1 VKCRLVEGGRVKKHR
16 IGSPDANLYANY
28 NSPAEQP
35 SGNAMPSTTNAH
47 MIDPVGRTVDYL
59 RISVTDRCNERCL
72 YCMPEHYSAWL
83 PRADL
88 LTYDEILAV
97 ARAGV
102 RLGFK
107 RFRVTGGEPLLRPGI
122 ADFIARL
129 TGIPGVESVQMTTNG
144 TRLPELARPLFEAG
158 LRRINISLDALDP
171 TIYRG
176 ITAGELA
183 PVLEGLRAVKELGFE
198 SVKLNTVLIRGRND
212 CQIIP
217 LVRFAA
223 AQNVAIRFIELMP
236 VSLTEMLDESN
247 FLSAAEAR
255 EIIAAEDEMEPL
267 DAVLGFGPARYFR
280 LKRSGAVVGFIGA
293 LTDLHFCDR
302 CNKMRLTADG
312 RLRPCLGNHLET
324 DLVPALRPAIDEP
337 AIQALMK
344 STLAVKPAEHLFRE
358 NYQPGRVMTAI
369 GG

>member
-1 VKCRLVEGGRVKKHR
+1 MR
-16 IGSPDANLYANY
+16 IAIR
-28 NSPAEQP
+28 QP
-35 SGNAMPSTTNAH
+35 IGKAMPPITNST
-47 MIDPVGRTVDYL
+47 MIDPAGRVVDYL

-88 LTYDEILAV
+88 LTYDEILAI
-97 ARAGV
+97 ARTGV

-107 RFRVTGGEPLLRPGI
+107 RFRVTGGEPLLRPDI
-122 ADFIARL
+122 VEFVARL
-129 TGIPGVESVQMTTNG
+129 IRLPGVESVQMTTNA
-144 TRLPELARPLFEAG
+144 TRLPQLARPLYEAG

-171 TIYRG
+171 AIYRG
-176 ITAGELA
+176 ITGGELA
-183 PVLEGLRAVKELGFE
+183 PVLDGLRAVKELGFE

-212 CQIIP
+212 RQIIP

-223 AQNVAIRFIELMP
+223 EQDVAIRFIELMP

-247 FLSAAEAR
+247 FLSAAEAGR
-255 EIIAAEDEMEPL
+255 MIATEDEMEPL
-267 DAVLGFGPARYFR
+267 DAVLGFGPARYYR
-280 LKRSGAVVGFIGA
+280 LKRSGAVVGLIGA

-324 DLVPALRPAIDEP
+324 NLVPALRPELNEAELE
-337 AIQALMK
+337 ALIR

>member
-1 VKCRLVEGGRVKKHR
+1 MLPTQK
-16 IGSPDANLYANY
+16 S
-28 NSPAEQP
+28 
-35 SGNAMPSTTNAH
+35 

-72 YCMPEHYSAWL
+72 YCMPEHYSGWL
-83 PRADL
+83 PHSDI

-97 ARAGV
+97 VRTGV
-102 RLGFK
+102 GLGFK
-107 RFRVTGGEPLLRPGI
+107 HFRVTGGEPLLRPGI
-122 ADFIARL
+122 ADFVGRL
-129 TGIPGVESVQMTTNG
+129 VRTPGVQTVDMTTNA
-144 TRLPELARPLFEAG
+144 TRLPQLARPLYDAG

-171 TIYRG
+171 AIYRS
-176 ITAGELA
+176 ITAGGIQ
-183 PVLEGLRAVKELGFE
+183 PVLEGLRAVQDLGFE

-212 CQIIP
+212 GQILP

-223 AQNVAIRFIELMP
+223 EHNVAIRFIELMP

-247 FLSAAEAR
+247 FLSAAEAGR
-255 EIIAAEDEMEPL
+255 MIAADDEMEPM
-267 DAVLGFGPARYFR
+267 DAALGFGPARYFR
-280 LKRSGAVVGFIGA
+280 LKRSGAVVGLISA

-324 DLVPALRPAIDEP
+324 NLLPALRPSLDEP
-337 AIQALMK
+337 AIEALIK

>member
-1 VKCRLVEGGRVKKHR
+1 
-16 IGSPDANLYANY
+16 
-28 NSPAEQP
+28 
-35 SGNAMPSTTNAH
+35 MPTTTNAPA
-47 MIDPVGRTVDYL
+47 IDPAGRIVDYL

-72 YCMPEHYSAWL
+72 YCLPEHYSAWL
-83 PRADL
+83 PSAGL
-88 LTYDEILAV
+88 LAYEEFLAV

-122 ADFIARL
+122 AEFIARL
-129 TGIPGVESVQMTTNG
+129 TRLPGVESVQMTTNG
-144 TRLPELARPLFEAG
+144 TRLPQLARPLYEAG

-171 TIYRG
+171 ALYRG
-176 ITAGELA
+176 ITGGEVA
-183 PVLEGLRAVKELGFE
+183 PVLEGLRAVKALGFE

-212 CQIIP
+212 RQIIP

-223 AQNVAIRFIELMP
+223 EQDVAIRFIELMP

-247 FLSAAEAR
+247 FLPAAEAGR
-255 EIIAAEDEMEPL
+255 MIAAEDEMEPL

-280 LKRSGAVVGFIGA
+280 LKRSGAVVGLIGA
-293 LTDLHFCDR
+293 LTDLHFCER

-312 RLRPCLGNHLET
+312 RLRPCLGNHIET
-324 DLVPALRPAIDEP
+324 NLVPALRPALDE
-337 AIQALMK
+337 AALETLMR
-344 STLAVKPAEHLFRE
+344 STLAVKPAEHLFRDS
-358 NYQPGRVMTAI
+358 YQPGRIMTAI

>member
-1 VKCRLVEGGRVKKHR
+1 
-16 IGSPDANLYANY
+16 
-28 NSPAEQP
+28 
-35 SGNAMPSTTNAH
+35 
-47 MIDPVGRTVDYL
+47 MIDPSGRTVDYL

-72 YCMPEHYSAWL
+72 YCMPEHYNAWL

-88 LTYDEILAV
+88 LTYGEILAI
-97 ARAGV
+97 AGAGA

-129 TGIPGVESVQMTTNG
+129 VAIPGAESVQMTTNG
-144 TRLPELARPLFEAG
+144 TRLPQLARPLFDAG

-171 TIYRG
+171 AIYRG
-176 ITAGELA
+176 ITGGDLQT
-183 PVLEGLRAVKELGFE
+183 VLDGLNAVLDLGFE

-212 CQIIP
+212 TQILP
-217 LVRFAA
+217 LVHFAA
-223 AQNVAIRFIELMP
+223 ERGIAIRFIELMP
-236 VSLTEMLDESN
+236 VSLTQMLDASN
-247 FLSAAEAR
+247 FLSASEAAR
-255 EIIAAEDEMEPL
+255 LIAAEEGMEPL
-267 DAVLGFGPARYFR
+267 DAPLGFGPARYYR
-280 LKRSGAVVGFIGA
+280 LKRTGAVVGLIGA

-324 DLVPALRPAIDEP
+324 SLIPALRPVPDES
-337 AIQALMK
+337 ALE
-344 STLAVKPAEHLFRE
+344 SLIRSSLAVKPAEHLFRE